1 MHVIAELVPMTT
13 EWLYLAAAV
22 LFIVGIRDLSSAE
35 TARRGNM
42 LAAVGM
48 VLAILGTM
56 QHGLIVKWEWIAVG
70 MVAGGV
76 IGLLMAVSFEDQTV
90 SPLVLSSAIMLAGT
104 PGP

>member
-1 MHVIAELVPMTT
+1 MNLLAELVPMST
-13 EWLYLAAAV
+13 EWLYLAAAA
-22 LFIVGIRDLSSAE
+22 LFIIGIRDLSSAE
-35 TARRGNM
+35 TARRGNL
-42 LAAVGM
+42 LAATGM
-48 VLAILGTM
+48 LLAIVGTM

-70 MVAGGV
+70 MIAGGL